1 MRVFALT
8 ALSLLAAG
16 CQPAAEPVPEPG
28 SNTEV
33 QRPAFELA
41 TSAAYDVA
49 AIEAYV
55 GDHAAVYDYIDANQ
69 ADHLAALQR
78 WLRQPSISAQNIGI
92 QDMAEMLR
100 QDLAGMGFEEAELVP
115 TDGHPGVWGYY
126 DAGADTTLVVY
137 LMYDVQP
144 VNPED
149 WDSPPFDA
157 EVIDHDLGRVLMARG
172 ATNQKGPQR
181 ALLNA
186 LESIIAVEGN
196 LPVNVMVAAEGE
208 EELGSPHYP
217 QIIDAYE
224 DRLREADGVL
234 FPFNSQSP
242 DGKINMILGVKG
254 IVYFE
259 MIATGGDWG
268 GPSNAE
274 IHGSYKAIVD
284 SPVWRL
290 IKALSSMT
298 SADGNTILV
307 PGFYDGIIPPT
318 AEQQRLIN
326 GMLAV
331 WDDTGMQRSL
341 GLDRWI
347 DGLTGRDAILEYLY
361 MPTLNVD
368 GIWGGYIEAGT
379 KTVLPHQ
386 ASAKVDS
393 RLPPGL
399 DPEDA
404 LDKIRRHLDANGFAD
419 IEIRKLSAYP
429 ASQTSAEAPAVQAAI
444 SVFSKYASE
453 ITVQPRIAGSAPFY
467 QFTDR
472 LGLPLVPTG
481 MGFGT
486 GAHAPNEIMLIE
498 PGPDTRA
505 VGLADIEKAYVDFVY
520 ALAGAK
526 QTKK

>member
-1 MRVFALT
+1 MKYLASCAAASIAAAAFAL
-8 ALSLLAAG
+8 AG
-16 CQPAAEPVPEPG
+16 CEPPNPPAKSAAFERPV
-28 SNTEV
+28 
-33 QRPAFELA
+33 FELA
-41 TSAAYDVA
+41 TDAAYDIK
-49 AIEAYV
+49 AIGAYD
-55 GDHAAVYDYIDANQ
+55 GDHAAVYDYIDANLDQ
-69 ADHLAALQR
+69 HIGAIQR
-78 WLRQPSISAQNIGI
+78 WLRQPSISAQNVGI
-92 QDMAEMLR
+92 LEMAELLR
-100 QDLAGMGFEEAELVP
+100 QDLDDLGFAESNLVP

-126 DAGADTTLVVY
+126 DAGAEKTLVVY

-149 WDSPPFDA
+149 WISPPFDA
-157 EVIDHDLGRVLMARG
+157 EIIDHDLGKVIMARG

-186 LESIIAVEGN
+186 IESIIAVEGN
-196 LPVNVMVAAEGE
+196 LPVNIMVAAEGE
-208 EELGSPHYP
+208 EELGSPNYP

-224 DRLREADGVL
+224 DRLQQADGVL

-254 IVYFE
+254 ILYFE

-268 GPSNAE
+268 GPKNAE

-298 SADGNTILV
+298 SPDGNTILV
-307 PGFYDGIIPPT
+307 PNYYDGIVPPT
-318 AEQQRLIN
+318 IEESMLIN
-326 GMLAV
+326 AGIENRNDAQMLE
-331 WDDTGMQRSL
+331 ML
-341 GLDRWI
+341 GVDHWI
-347 DGLTGRDAILEYLY
+347 DGKTGTDAIVEFLY
-361 MPTLNVD
+361 QPSLNID
-368 GIWGGYIEAGT
+368 GIWGGYTGEGV
-379 KTVLPHQ
+379 KTILPHQ

-399 DPEDA
+399 DPEEA
-404 LDKIRRHLDANGFAD
+404 LDKIRGHLDAKGFGD

-429 ASQTSAEAPAVQAAI
+429 SSQTSVEAPAVQAAV

-453 ITVQPRIAGSAPFY
+453 VNLQPRVAGSAPFY
-467 QFTDR
+467 QFTSR
-472 LGLPLVPTG
+472 LGLPLVPSG

-498 PGPDTRA
+498 PGPGTKA
-505 VGLADIEKAYVDFVY
+505 AGLAEIEKAYVDFID
-520 ALAGAK
+520 ALAEAE
-526 QTKK
+526 